1 MNLLRSGEPPITV
14 FVLSCSTTKKTTIV
28 MPVQAQEEGEG
39 KKKKVATAG
48 DAVAKMKVA
57 MPLLAG
63 MAARPYLR
71 NLLSNYAV
79 HTAAKAGHP
88 IMLVKGQKTIEVSES
103 RLLAERKILED
114 GDLHRLDKVKKCLE
128 DMRTKRKSAAKKAA
142 KHTD

>member
-1 MNLLRSGEPPITV
+1 M
-14 FVLSCSTTKKTTIV
+14 
-28 MPVQAQEEGEG
+28 
-39 KKKKVATAG
+39 ATAG
-48 DAVAKMKVA
+48 DAVAKMKIA

-71 NLLSNYAV
+71 DLLSNYAV

-114 GDLHRLDKVKKCLE
+114 GDLHRPDKVKKRLE
-128 DMRTKRKSAAKKAA
+128 DMRMKRKGAAKKTA
-142 KHTD
+142 KRADRGTYIQQCADGLLHVIE

>member
-1 MNLLRSGEPPITV
+1 MRNAGQQTGGPGAKHG
-14 FVLSCSTTKKTTIV
+14 KK
-28 MPVQAQEEGEG
+28 AGGEG

-71 NLLSNYAV
+71 DLLSNYAV
-79 HTAAKAGHP
+79 HTVAKAGHP
-88 IMLVKGQKTIEVSES
+88 IMLVKGQKTIKVSYL
-103 RLLAERKILED
+103 RLLAKRKILED